1 MQSDCKFFLPPI
13 GRFRIFLPNTSLFG
27 TYKQWKAL
35 IVSFTEVNMNSPISR
50 LKDSLRPIPDPR
62 SKQGISHPFA
72 GILTLVLLG
81 KIARQLYMTHIVE
94 WAKHHWDDLKT
105 PLGFKSDQPPDATTL
120 SRTLAKL
127 SLCDFRQALTTFF
140 QCLLAEQS
148 NLTVAADGKTS
159 KQFHQADGNPIHLLN
174 MFVHDLNLVLAEYA
188 VHKDKTNEES
198 CLRQH
203 AEEFFE
209 KYPFVQLLTGDAA
222 FMTRP
227 LLEVL
232 DELGKD
238 YLFCVKK
245 NQPTVLESLV
255 QTFADI
261 EGKKPAAE
269 KNEKKEAA

>member
-1 MQSDCKFFLPPI
+1 MVS
-13 GRFRIFLPNTSLFG
+13 SL
-27 TYKQWKAL
+27 
-35 IVSFTEVNMNSPISR
+35 SC
-50 LKDSLRPIPDPR
+50 LKDSLHSIPDPR

-72 GILTLVLLG
+72 GILALVLLG

-94 WAKHHWDDLKT
+94 WANHHWHDLKT

-120 SRTLAKL
+120 SRALAKL
-127 SLCDFRQALTTFF
+127 SLKDFRQALTAFF

-174 MFVHDLNLVLAEYA
+174 LFVHDLNLVLAEYA
-188 VHKDKTNEES
+188 VAENKTNEES
-198 CLRQH
+198 CFRQH
-203 AEEFFE
+203 AKDFFE

-238 YLFCVKK
+238 YLLCVKN
-245 NQPTVLESLV
+245 NQPTVRESLE
-255 QTFADI
+255 QTFANVDENTPI
-261 EGKKPAAE
+261 DENKSESAFQKI
-269 KNEKKEAA
+269 EKKEAA

>member
-1 MQSDCKFFLPPI
+1 
-13 GRFRIFLPNTSLFG
+13 
-27 TYKQWKAL
+27 
-35 IVSFTEVNMNSPISR
+35 MNSPISR
-50 LKDSLRPIPDPR
+50 LKDSLCHISDPR

-72 GILTLVLLG
+72 GILALVLLG
-81 KIARQLYMTHIVE
+81 KIARQIYMTHIVD
-94 WAKHHWDDLKT
+94 WATSHWDELKT

-127 SLCDFRQALTTFF
+127 SLKDFRQAMTAFF

-159 KQFHQADGNPIHLLN
+159 KQFHQADGKPIHLLN
-174 MFVHDLNLVLAEYA
+174 LFVHDLNLVLAEYP
-188 VHKDKTNEES
+188 VHEDKTNEAN
-198 CLRQH
+198 CLKQH

-222 FMTRP
+222 FLTRP

-238 YLFCVKK
+238 YILCVKK
-245 NQPTVLESLV
+245 NQPTVLESLE
-255 QTFADI
+255 QAFADV
-261 EGKKPAAE
+261 E
-269 KNEKKEAA
+269 KNEPAFQKHEKKEAA